1 MSKLTRENAILPFTP
16 ANDLTGKEGQLVQ
29 LETNGT
35 IDLWSVSSGKRPL
48 GAIVHGTSVV
58 EKTSV
63 ALCAGGLSGTV
74 KLKLSATV
82 SAPGQE
88 LQIDNV
94 GTVSP
99 DAGTGG
105 RTLVAQ
111 ALETGVADEMIEAV
125 LFRPVTLS

>member
-1 MSKLTRENAILPFTP
+1 MKLTRENAILPFTP
-16 ANDLTGKEGQLVQ
+16 VNDLTGKEGYIAQ
-29 LETNGT
+29 LESNGKVVPWY
-35 IDLWSVSSGKRPL
+35 ISSAKRPL
-48 GAIVHGTSVV
+48 GAIVHGTNID

-74 KLKLSATV
+74 KLKLSAAVTAV
-82 SAPGQE
+82 GQE
-88 LQIDNV
+88 LKVDNQ

-99 DAGTGG
+99 DPGTGG

-111 ALETGVADEMIEAV
+111 ALETGVANEMIEAV

>member
-1 MSKLTRENAILPFTP
+1 MKLTRENAILPFTP

-35 IDLWSVSSGKRPL
+35 ISLWSVSSGKRPL
-48 GAIVHGTSVV
+48 GAIVHGTSVD
-58 EKTSV
+58 ENTSV

-74 KLKLSATV
+74 KLKLSASV
-82 SAPGQE
+82 STSGQE
-88 LQIDNV
+88 LQIDNL

-99 DAGTGG
+99 DPGTGG